1 MLLDM
6 YLFFCLPFPT
16 PVRAAP
22 RASPR
27 PRGGSG
33 RRAASNNRAPS
44 RQGEGGGGQAGK
56 GTGGKRRSA
65 RPVLKVI
72 EGGRAGVP

>member
-6 YLFFCLPFPT
+6 YLFFCLPFPS

-22 RASPR
+22 KVARA

-33 RRAASNNRAPS
+33 RRAAASGRTPS
-44 RQGEGGGGQAGK
+44 RQGEGRSGQAGK
-56 GTGGKRRSA
+56 GTGGKRRTA